1 MKQLA
6 SPENTESK
14 HNNTKTL
21 EGKLN
26 DSSIFN
32 RYVNLKSS
40 CLSDMTKCKVADG
53 IYVSLVEE
61 MMLQDFIAVRKLYCE
76 KKTQKNSA
84 LSAKT

>member
-1 MKQLA
+1 LKQFA

-14 HNNTKTL
+14 HNNTKKL

-26 DSSIFN
+26 DSSIYN

-40 CLSDMTKCKVADG
+40 CLSDMTRCKVADG

-61 MMLQDFIAVRKLYCE
+61 MKLQDFIAVRKLYCE
-76 KKTQKNSA
+76 KNPRKT
-84 LSAKT
+84 LH